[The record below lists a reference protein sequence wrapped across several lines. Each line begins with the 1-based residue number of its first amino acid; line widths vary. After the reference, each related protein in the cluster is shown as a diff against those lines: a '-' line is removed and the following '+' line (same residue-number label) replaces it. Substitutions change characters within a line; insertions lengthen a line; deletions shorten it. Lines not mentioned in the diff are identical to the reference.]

1 MATKNTVTTLTP
13 KKDRSKIQESS
24 KSVENFNPNVSHQSP
39 VHKTLSKSSFS
50 SSSSSVSPIS
60 KKSSSPSTISKSQ
73 KKPSASKNPNYPR
86 NKIRE
91 RKFLVVAKK
100 NNQKKIPEDEDSAVV
115 AAEGSTVSFCK
126 CKEKKNKCLCVAY
139 ENLRKS
145 QEEFFK
151 NCGNNEDNET
161 KIEVEDE
168 KIEMGTINNTKK
180 RDRLMEDSKEGVFES
195 GCGKVM
201 NLVKAFEN
209 MQMSFPKEK
218 EEKEIEESNSD
229 KKVVMKWPLQQ
240 GLEFCKENESCS
252 SFLPSDCVMTS
263 ENLGLDQVASLSS
276 SWDSSRRSS
285 SRRISTGSGRSRR
298 NSLES
303 SSSTIGGRR
312 WKKKQMRI
320 TSQKP
325 FKLRTEQRGKLK
337 EEEFVKK
344 IQEKMTE
351 EERQRIPI
359 AQGLPLTTDEP
370 ECLLKPPVKEITI
383 PIDLTLHSDVRAMD
397 RAEFDHQVAEKLSL
411 IEQYKLERERQR
423 KLAEEEEVKRL
434 RKELIPKAQ
443 PMPFFDR
450 PFIPRR
456 SVKNPTI
463 PQEPKFRIPQ
473 NKKIKSTLSSW
484 NDMMSSYSS
493 CNLDN

>member
-13 KKDRSKIQESS
+13 KKDRSKNQESS
-24 KSVENFNPNVSHQSP
+24 KLVENSNPNVSHQSP
-39 VHKTLSKSSFS
+39 LHKTLSKSS
-50 SSSSSVSPIS
+50 SVSPIS
-60 KKSSSPSTISKSQ
+60 KSSSPSTISKPQ

-100 NNQKKIPEDEDSAVV
+100 NNPKKIPEDEDSAV
-115 AAEGSTVSFCK
+115 AAEGSTVLFCK

-161 KIEVEDE
+161 KTVVEDE
-168 KIEMGTINNTKK
+168 NIEMGTINNTKK
-180 RDRLMEDSKEGVFES
+180 RDRLIEDSKEGVLES

-201 NLVKAFEN
+201 NLVKAFEK

-218 EEKEIEESNSD
+218 EVEESNSN

-240 GLEFCKENESCS
+240 GLEFCKEKEVDENECCS
-252 SFLPSDCVMTS
+252 SFLPSDYVMTS
-263 ENLGLDQVASLSS
+263 ENLGLDQPSSLSS

-303 SSSTIGGRR
+303 SSSTLGGRR

-344 IQEKMTE
+344 IQDKMTE

-411 IEQYKLERERQR
+411 IEQYKLERERQK
-423 KLAEEEEVKRL
+423 KLEEEEEVKRL

-473 NKKIKSTLSSW
+473 NKKIKSSLSSW
-484 NDMMSSYSS
+484 NDMMSPYSS

>member
-13 KKDRSKIQESS
+13 KKDRSKNQESS
-24 KSVENFNPNVSHQSP
+24 KLVENFNPNVSHHSP
-39 VHKTLSKSSFS
+39 LHKPLSKS
-50 SSSSSVSPIS
+50 SSSSSP
-60 KKSSSPSTISKSQ
+60 SSISKSQ
-73 KKPSASKNPNYPR
+73 KPSASKNQNYPR

-91 RKFLVVAKK
+91 RKFVVVAKK
-100 NNQKKIPEDEDSAVV
+100 KNPKKNLEEDEDSSVV
-115 AAEGSTVSFCK
+115 AAEVSTVSFCK

-151 NCGNNEDNET
+151 NCGNEDNNES
-161 KIEVEDE
+161 KIVVEEDE

-180 RDRLMEDSKEGVFES
+180 RDRLMEDSKKEGVLES
-195 GCGKVM
+195 GKVM

-209 MQMSFPKEK
+209 MQMSFSKDNMEV
-218 EEKEIEESNSD
+218 EESNNSNS
-229 KKVVMKWPLQQ
+229 KKVMMKWSMQQ
-240 GLEFCKENESCS
+240 GLEFSKENESCS
-252 SFLPSDCVMTS
+252 SFLPSDYVMTS
-263 ENLGLDQVASLSS
+263 ENLGLDPPASLSS
-276 SWDSSRRSS
+276 SWDSSHRSS

-303 SSSTIGGRR
+303 STSTLGGRR

-397 RAEFDHQVAEKLSL
+397 RAEFDNQVAEKLSL
-411 IEQYKLERERQR
+411 IEQYKLERERQK

-450 PFIPRR
+450 PFIPKR
-456 SVKNPTI
+456 SVKHPTI

-473 NKKIKSTLSSW
+473 NKKIKSSLSSW
-484 NDMMSSYSS
+484 NDMMNPSYSS